1 MHYISPK
8 FRNFLNLQ
16 IKNLVSNVINAE
28 KLFVSLKFI
37 LSSLRYNLF
46 DIVNSIV
53 VIRYY

>member
-16 IKNLVSNVINAE
+16 IENLVSNVINAE